1 MVTTYHINSAIFN
14 VLNVQYNIFK
24 QLKAKSENYDSN
36 EFEYF
41 IK

>member
-1 MVTTYHINSAIFN
+1 MVTIYHIHSAIFN
-14 VLNVQYNIFK
+14 VLNVQYNIFN

-36 EFEYF
+36 ELAYF